1 MFIEFIVGTSLV
13 RARSTECTEEAQSSA
28 NQADGNLRP
37 NPVAGS
43 TLTVHTNQSGP
54 PVAVGQRLHAL
65 LVQQA
70 DLSP

>member
-28 NQADGNLRP
+28 NQADGNPRP

-43 TLTVHTNQSGP
+43 TVTSHT
-54 PVAVGQRLHAL
+54 VGQRLHAL